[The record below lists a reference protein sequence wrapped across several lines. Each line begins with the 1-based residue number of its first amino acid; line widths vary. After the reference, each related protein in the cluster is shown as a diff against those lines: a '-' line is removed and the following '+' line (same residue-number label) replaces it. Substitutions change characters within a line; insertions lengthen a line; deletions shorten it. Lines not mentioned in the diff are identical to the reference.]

1 MKENNMAFKKYLL
14 PLLGYASFVF
24 ASDPVTMDSMFANQ
38 QGLRSV
44 TTFQTLSSGNSNTF
58 MTYPDLI
65 AVDEGKYYQ
74 DVKMLSMTQTFLYD
88 ITQKVDLL
96 VSANGSIKRKE
107 YFDVFNGYGHE
118 NSTDFDSLW
127 VGGTYS
133 FNAIDDFKPYLTLQT
148 SLYQKERY
156 LESTKNTYAN
166 SYSMK
171 LAFRN
176 YSDPIISTLYIGSI
190 YNGAK
195 DIGGHKVDNGNS
207 FSAGLDF
214 SIILSPKIALDIGT
228 EQRYQTETKID
239 GVVYSNAAAISTM
252 TIGATYSMS
261 SKNSLAA
268 SGSMGGS
275 SKSPDSIFSV
285 SLWHKF

>member
-1 MKENNMAFKKYLL
+1 MKENNMVFKKYLL
-14 PLLGYASFVF
+14 PLLGCVSFVF
-24 ASDPVTMDSMFANQ
+24 ASDPVTLDSMFQNQ
-38 QGLRSV
+38 QGLRSI
-44 TTFQTLSSGNSNTF
+44 TTFQTLSSGNANTF
-58 MTYPDLI
+58 ATYPDLV

-74 DVKMLSMTQTFLYD
+74 DVKIFSVTQTFLYD
-88 ITQKVDLL
+88 ITQKFDAL

-107 YFDVFNGYGHE
+107 YYDFFDGYGHQNTTE
-118 NSTDFDSLW
+118 FDSLW

-133 FNAIDDFKPYLTLQT
+133 FDAIDDFKPYLTLQA
-148 SLYQKERY
+148 SLYQKEHY
-156 LESTKNTYAN
+156 LDSTKNTYAN
-166 SYSMK
+166 SYSAK

-176 YSDPIISTLYIGSI
+176 YSDPVISTLYVGTM
-190 YNGAK
+190 YNRAK
-195 DIGGHKVDNGNS
+195 EIAGYKVENGNV

-214 SIILSPKIALDIGT
+214 SIILSPKIALDLGA

-239 GVVYSNAAAISTM
+239 GVAYSNAAAISTM

-261 SKNSLAA
+261 SKNSL
-268 SGSMGGS
+268 SISSSIGGS